1 MNSGAD
7 IGEKFEGVVE
17 RISYFNDET
26 HFCIA
31 KLRITSGRAAKK
43 LVTIKGIM
51 PNLQCGEN
59 ISLSGDWAEHHV
71 YGAQVSVKNYET
83 RLPSSLYGIEKFLG
97 SGLVR
102 GIGETYAKRIVEK
115 FGEKT
120 LAVIDSESARLK
132 EVKGIGAVRIK
143 KIRSSWEEQK
153 ALREVVIFLR
163 TYGVGMGT
171 CVRIMKKYGG
181 DSSRIVRE
189 EPYRIVREI
198 DGIGFKTGD
207 KIALNIGIPNE
218 SFERVEA
225 GIMHVVSESELEGNT
240 CVRDRE
246 LIAKTSEV
254 LGVETHLVAAGVER
268 LLAKSAIKRVGKGLL
283 QSAPQD
289 YAEMRIAKNLLRIAE
304 GESRLPPI
312 KLGSAIEWAKARAG
326 FAFAPEQEGAI
337 LSALQSKICVV
348 TGGPGTGKT
357 TILRALCDILSAKK
371 CVPVLSA
378 PTGRAAQRM
387 GESARIQAR
396 TIHRML
402 RFGGGESGKFFF
414 GEENMLEGNFFI
426 VDEASMLDTKLAASL
441 FSAIPSHAHLLLLGD
456 VNQLPSVGAGNVLK
470 NIISSQKFSVAR
482 LEKIFRQEEQSKIV
496 LAAHNMLSGGTS
508 LDMFVPKKTEALN
521 PEDDFHFVDAPTP
534 EECVSACV
542 ELVKNKIPRWYGF
555 DSFSEVQVLAPM
567 HRGRAGI
574 SSFNAEL
581 RNALNKDGEPLAC
594 GFEFFK
600 IGDKIMQTRNNY
612 DLDLYNG
619 DMGRIVDFLPD
630 AEGALAEF
638 DGREV
643 RLVKSDLV
651 DVQPAYAISIHKSQG
666 SEFPAVV
673 IPILKQHFMMLQR
686 NLLYTAITRG
696 KKKVFVV
703 GDRAA
708 WEMGVKNSLAAAR
721 ISSLKDRLQNI
732 I

>member
-1 MNSGAD
+1 MERESTD
-7 IGEKFEGVVE
+7 GEFEGIVE

-31 KLRITSGRAAKK
+31 KLRLTSGRGSKK
-43 LVTIKGIM
+43 LITIKGVM

-59 ISLSGDWAEHHV
+59 ISLSGEWSEHPA
-71 YGAQVSVKNYET
+71 YGAQVSVKKYQT

-97 SGLVR
+97 SGLVA

-120 LAVIDSESARLK
+120 LEVIDTESARLK

-153 ALREVVIFLR
+153 SLRDVVIFLR

-171 CVRIMKKYGG
+171 CVRIMKKYGV
-181 DSSRIVRE
+181 DSSRVVRE
-189 EPYRIVREI
+189 EPYRLVREI

-207 KIALNIGIPNE
+207 RIALNIGVPNE
-218 SFERVEA
+218 SPERVDA
-225 GIMHVVSESELEGNT
+225 GIMHVVGEAELEGHT
-240 CVRDRE
+240 CVYDRE

-254 LGVETHLVAAGVER
+254 LSVETSLVASGVER
-268 LLAKSAIKRVGKGLL
+268 LLASSAIRQVGKGLL
-283 QSAPQD
+283 ESAAQD
-289 YAEMRIAKNLLRIAE
+289 YSEMRIAKNLLRIAS
-304 GESRLPPI
+304 GESRVPPI
-312 KLGSAIEWAKARAG
+312 KYDGAINWAKKRAG
-326 FAFAPEQEGAI
+326 FDFAPEQEGAI
-337 LSALQSKICVV
+337 LSALQNKICVI

-357 TILRALCDILSAKK
+357 TILRALCEILSAKK

-387 GESARIQAR
+387 GESARIPAK

-402 RFGGGESGKFFF
+402 KFGGGESGKFLF
-414 GEENMLEGNFFI
+414 GEENMMEENFFI
-426 VDEASMLDTKLAASL
+426 VDEASMLDSKLAAAL
-441 FSAIPSHAHLLLLGD
+441 FAAIPSHAHLLLVGD
-456 VNQLPSVGAGNVLK
+456 INQLPSVGAGNVLK
-470 NIISSQKFSVAR
+470 DIIASEKFAVAR
-482 LEKIFRQEEQSKIV
+482 LEKIFRQEEQSDIV
-496 LAAHNMLSGGTS
+496 VVAHKMLSGENS
-508 LDMFVPKKTEALN
+508 FEMCEPRKLDAIN
-521 PEDDFHFVDAPTP
+521 PDGDFHFIDAPSP
-534 EECVSACV
+534 EECMSSCV

-555 DSFSEVQVLAPM
+555 DPVSDVQVLAPM

-581 RNALNKDGEPLAC
+581 RAALNKDGEPLAC

-619 DMGRIVDFLPD
+619 DMGRLVDFLPD

-643 RLVKSDLV
+643 RLTKSDLV

-673 IPILKQHFMMLQR
+673 VPILKQHFMMLQR

-696 KKKVFVV
+696 RKKVFIV
-703 GDRAA
+703 GDKNA
-708 WEMGVKNSLAAAR
+708 WEMGVKNSRAAVR
-721 ISSLKDRLQNI
+721 LTSLKNRLQNI
-732 I
+732 V